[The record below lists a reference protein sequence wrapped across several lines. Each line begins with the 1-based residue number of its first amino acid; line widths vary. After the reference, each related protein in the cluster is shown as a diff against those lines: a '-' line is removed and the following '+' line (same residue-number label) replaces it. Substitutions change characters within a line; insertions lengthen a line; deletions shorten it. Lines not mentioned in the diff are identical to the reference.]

1 MNILILTTH
10 LNPGGISR
18 YVITLAKNLVKLNHQ
33 VWVACEKGQ
42 WEDKL
47 KNSGVQYKYIP
58 IKTKSIGS
66 LKILVSFFYLLRFIR
81 QNKIDLIHANTR
93 VTQFLSFLVYKFSRI
108 PYIST
113 FHGFYSSNL
122 SRKLFKFS
130 GLLTIAVSEAV
141 KEYLIRNF
149 RFDGKKII
157 VVHNGLDAEEF
168 SKSKAKREDWG
179 FTPADY
185 LVGILGRISEEKGHL
200 LAIETM
206 ERLMPKYQN
215 IYFLISGE
223 GRLKKELK
231 RAINISK
238 IKERVKF
245 LTLEANQF
253 LDIIDLL
260 LVPSKKEGFGYS
272 IIEAFAKGVP
282 VVGYNIG
289 GISEIIKNRQNGILF
304 YNYDSISLASAIE
317 EIFLEKSLREKI
329 TAQANKD
336 VLYFSGGLMAKN
348 TEKVYKSV
356 L

>member
-1 MNILILTTH
+1 MNILILATH

-33 VWVACEKGQ
+33 VWIACEKGQ

-47 KNSGVQYKYIP
+47 KNSGVHYKYIP
-58 IKTKSIGS
+58 IKTKSIFS
-66 LKILVSFFYLLRFIR
+66 PKVLISFFYLLRFIR

-93 VTQFLSFLVYKFSRI
+93 VSQFLGFLIYKFSRI

-113 FHGFYSSNL
+113 FHGFYSFKL

-141 KEYLIRNF
+141 KEYLIRDF
-149 RFDGKKII
+149 KFDSKKII
-157 VVHNGLDAEEF
+157 VVHNGLDIEEF
-168 SKSKAKREDWG
+168 SKSKVKREDWG
-179 FTPADY
+179 FTPSNY

-200 LAIETM
+200 LAIEAM
-206 ERLMPKYQN
+206 EIIMSKYQN

-223 GRLKKELK
+223 GRLKKELE
-231 RAINISK
+231 RAVNLSK

-245 LTLEANQF
+245 LALEANNF

-260 LVPSKKEGFGYS
+260 LMPSRKEGFGYS

-282 VVGYNIG
+282 VVGYNTG
-289 GISEIIKNRQNGILF
+289 GIAEIIRNRQNGILF
-304 YNYDSISLASAIE
+304 YNYDSITLANVIE
-317 EIFLEKSLREKI
+317 EVFLQKSLREKI
-329 TAQANKD
+329 ITQARKD
-336 VLYFSGGLMAKN
+336 VLYFGSELMAKN
-348 TEKVYKSV
+348 TEKVYKSI